1 MKRNLTEGN
10 VTKSLLLFAAPM
22 ILGNLMQQM
31 YNIADTW
38 VVGKYVGADA
48 LASAGSAYTLMTFL
62 NSIIIGL
69 CMGSGATFSYYHGRG
84 EQEKMRACMQSAFVL
99 IGGIAVVLSVA
110 VQVFLNPILH
120 FINTPVDVYDMMKQY
135 VFIVFLGIIFIFL
148 YNYYAFLLRAL
159 GNSVAPLIFLG
170 IASVLNVVW
179 DLLFVLEFHWGL
191 AGAAAATVMAQA
203 VSGIGLAVYTFIAE
217 REFRFSLGE
226 FIKNEKP
233 MGEILKFSSLT
244 CVQQSV
250 MNFGILL
257 VQGLVNSFG
266 TAVMAAFAAAVKI
279 DTFAYMPAQEFGNA
293 YSIFI
298 SQNYGA
304 GRQERLRDGTKKAV
318 LVSFVFCLAVS
329 TFVFVFSKNLMEIF
343 VKPEETEIIGIGMK
357 YLRIEGAFYVGIGI
371 LFLLYGFFRGINKP
385 GMSLVLTI
393 ISLGTRV
400 ALAYILAA
408 VPVIGVLGIWWS
420 IPVGWALADAVGA
433 AGLIKYLRKSVVK
446 NAVNGYNKFNF

>member
-22 ILGNLMQQM
+22 ILGNLMQQL

-84 EQEKMRACMQSAFVL
+84 EQEKMRACMHSAFVL

-120 FINTPVDVYDMMKQY
+120 FINTLDDVYDMMKQY

-217 REFRFSLGE
+217 KEFRFSLGE

-304 GRQERLRDGTKKAV
+304 GRQERLKDGTKKAV
-318 LVSFVFCLAVS
+318 FVSFVFCLAVS
-329 TFVFVFSKNLMEIF
+329 AFVLIFSKNLMEIF

-420 IPVGWALADAVGA
+420 IPVGWALADAAGA
-433 AGLIKYLRKSVVK
+433 AGMIKYLRK
-446 NAVNGYNKFNF
+446 GE

>member
-1 MKRNLTEGN
+1 MKRSLTEGS

-22 ILGNLMQQM
+22 ILGNLLQQL
-31 YNIADTW
+31 YNIVDTW

-84 EQEKMRACMQSAFVL
+84 EQQKMRACMHSAFVL
-99 IGGIAVVLSVA
+99 IGAVAVGLSVV
-110 VQVFLNPILH
+110 VQIFLNPILH
-120 FINTPVDVYDMMKQY
+120 FLNTPVEVYAMMKQY

-159 GNSVAPLIFLG
+159 GNSVTPLIFLG
-170 IASVLNVVW
+170 IAAVLNVVW
-179 DLLFVLEFHWGL
+179 DLLFVLKFHWGL

-203 VSGIGLAVYTFIAE
+203 VSGIGLAVYTYVVE
-217 REFRFSLGE
+217 KEYRFSVKAFLQ
-226 FIKNEKP
+226 NEKP
-233 MGEILKFSSLT
+233 VGEILKFSTLT

-266 TAVMAAFAAAVKI
+266 TAVMAAFAAAVKV

-304 GRQERLRDGTKKAV
+304 GRRERLKEGTKKAF
-318 LVSFVFCLAVS
+318 LVSALFCAVISFLVFIYA
-329 TFVFVFSKNLMEIF
+329 KNLMEIF
-343 VKPEETEIIGIGMK
+343 VKPEETEIIGIGIK
-357 YLRIEGAFYVGIGI
+357 YLRIEGAFYVGIGV
-371 LFLLYGFFRGINKP
+371 LFLLYGFFRGINRP
-385 GMSLVLTI
+385 GMSLILTV
-393 ISLGTRV
+393 ISLGMRV

-408 VPVIGVLGIWWS
+408 IPAAGVLGIWWS
-420 IPVGWALADAVGA
+420 IPIGWALADAAGL
-433 AGLIKYLRKSVVK
+433 AGLIKYLRK
-446 NAVNGYNKFNF
+446 GGE

>member
-1 MKRNLTEGN
+1 MKRSLTEGN

-22 ILGNLMQQM
+22 ILGNLMQQL
-31 YNIADTW
+31 YNIVDTW

-84 EQEKMRACMQSAFVL
+84 EQQKMRACMHSSFVL
-99 IGGIAVVLSVA
+99 IGAITVGLSVA
-110 VQVFLNPILH
+110 VQIFLNPILH
-120 FINTPVDVYDMMKQY
+120 FMNTPSEVYVMMKQY

-159 GNSVAPLIFLG
+159 GNSVTPLMFLG
-170 IASVLNVVW
+170 IAAVLNVVW
-179 DLLFVLEFHWGL
+179 DLLFVLKFHWGL
-191 AGAAAATVMAQA
+191 AGAAVATVMAQA
-203 VSGIGLAVYTFIAE
+203 VSGIGLAVYTYAVE
-217 REFRFSLGE
+217 KEYRFSVKMFL
-226 FIKNEKP
+226 KNEKP
-233 MGEILKFSSLT
+233 IGEILKFSTLT
-244 CVQQSV
+244 CIQQSV

-266 TAVMAAFAAAVKI
+266 TAVMAAFAAAVKV

-304 GRQERLRDGTKKAV
+304 GRRERLKEGTKKAF
-318 LVSFVFCLAVS
+318 LVSALFCVMVSFLVF
-329 TFVFVFSKNLMEIF
+329 TFSKNLMEIF
-343 VKPEETEIIGIGMK
+343 VKPEETEIIGIGIK
-357 YLRIEGAFYVGIGI
+357 YLCIEGAFYVGIGV
-371 LFLLYGFFRGINKP
+371 LFLLYGFFRGINQP
-385 GMSLVLTI
+385 GMSLILTV

-408 VPVIGVLGIWWS
+408 VPAIGVLGIWWS
-420 IPVGWALADAVGA
+420 IPIGWALADAVGL
-433 AGLIKYLRKSVVK
+433 AGAINYLRK
-446 NAVNGYNKFNF
+446 GGEIR

>member
-1 MKRNLTEGN
+1 MKHSLTEGT

-22 ILGNLMQQM
+22 ILGNLLQQL
-31 YNIADTW
+31 YNIVDTW

-84 EQEKMRACMQSAFVL
+84 EQQKMRACMHSAFVL
-99 IGGIAVVLSVA
+99 IGAVAVGLSVA

-120 FINTPVDVYDMMKQY
+120 FINTPVEVYAMMKQY
-135 VFIVFLGIIFIFL
+135 VFIVFLGIVFIFL

-159 GNSVAPLIFLG
+159 GNSVTPLIFLG
-170 IASVLNVVW
+170 IAAVLNVVW
-179 DLLFVLEFHWGL
+179 DLLFVLKFHWGL

-203 VSGIGLAVYTFIAE
+203 VSGIGLAVYTYVVE
-217 REFRFSLGE
+217 KEYRFCVKSFLQ
-226 FIKNEKP
+226 NEKP
-233 MGEILKFSSLT
+233 IGEILKFSTLT
-244 CVQQSV
+244 CIQQSV
-250 MNFGILL
+250 MNFGILM

-266 TAVMAAFAAAVKI
+266 TAVMAAFAAAVKV

-304 GRQERLRDGTKKAV
+304 GRRERLKEGTRKAF
-318 LVSFVFCLAVS
+318 LVSALFC
-329 TFVFVFSKNLMEIF
+329 VFVSFLVWIFSKNLMEVF
-343 VKPEETEIIGIGMK
+343 VKPEETEIIGIGIN
-357 YLRIEGAFYVGIGI
+357 YLRIEGAFYVGIGV
-371 LFLLYGFFRGINKP
+371 LFLLYGFFRGINQP
-385 GMSLVLTI
+385 GMSLILTI
-393 ISLGTRV
+393 ISLGMRV

-408 VPVIGVLGIWWS
+408 IPAFGVLGIWWS
-420 IPVGWALADAVGA
+420 IPIGWALADVAGL
-433 AGLIKYLRKSVVK
+433 AGLIKYLRKGGESR
-446 NAVNGYNKFNF
+446 

>member
-84 EQEKMRACMQSAFVL
+84 EKEKMRACMQSAFVL

-203 VSGIGLAVYTFIAE
+203 VSGIGLAV
-217 REFRFSLGE
+217 
-226 FIKNEKP
+226 
-233 MGEILKFSSLT
+233 
-244 CVQQSV
+244 
-250 MNFGILL
+250 
-257 VQGLVNSFG
+257 
-266 TAVMAAFAAAVKI
+266 
-279 DTFAYMPAQEFGNA
+279 
-293 YSIFI
+293 
-298 SQNYGA
+298 
-304 GRQERLRDGTKKAV
+304 
-318 LVSFVFCLAVS
+318 S

-343 VKPEETEIIGIGMK
+343 VKSEETEIIGIGMK

-433 AGLIKYLRKSVVK
+433 AGLIKYFDKIFKKICCQKCSKWL
-446 NAVNGYNKFNF
+446 

>member
-31 YNIADTW
+31 YNIVDTW

-203 VSGIGLAVYTFIAE
+203 VSGIGLAVYTFIVE
-217 REFRFSLGE
+217 KEFRFSLGE

-318 LVSFVFCLAVS
+318 LVSALFCLAVS
-329 TFVFVFSKNLMEIF
+329 AFVFIFSKNLMEIF
-343 VKPEETEIIGIGMK
+343 VKPEETEIISIGMK

-420 IPVGWALADAVGA
+420 IPVGWALADA
-433 AGLIKYLRKSVVK
+433 AGTAGMIKYLRKGEQTICKSLQK
-446 NAVNGYNKFNF
+446 

>member
-22 ILGNLMQQM
+22 ILGNLMQQL
-31 YNIADTW
+31 YNIVDTW

-84 EQEKMRACMQSAFVL
+84 EREKMRACMHSAFVL

-203 VSGIGLAVYTFIAE
+203 VSGIGLAVYTFIVE
-217 REFRFSLGE
+217 KEFRFSLGE

-304 GRQERLRDGTKKAV
+304 GRQDRLKDGTKKAV

-329 TFVFVFSKNLMEIF
+329 AFVFTFPKNLMEIF
-343 VKPEETEIIGIGMK
+343 VRPEETEIIGIGMK

-433 AGLIKYLRKSVVK
+433 AGMIKYLRK
-446 NAVNGYNKFNF
+446 GE